1 MRALMY
7 LYALDLYRNVPF
19 VDENSP
25 IGSVRPQQIM
35 KDQLFEYIE
44 SEMLACES
52 DMLDPVVGFNDNYG
66 HANKAALWAAL
77 SRLYLN
83 ADTYVG
89 VNKYTE
95 CVTYSKKIIS
105 AGYQLEPVYG
115 DMFKADNDQSKE
127 MISH

>member
-1 MRALMY
+1 MYYQINLSNAFLRETTDDKLASRGCSEQVKASIKTFRAEARFMRALMY

-52 DMLDPVVGFNDNYG
+52 DMLDPVVG
-66 HANKAALWAAL
+66 
-77 SRLYLN
+77 
-83 ADTYVG
+83 
-89 VNKYTE
+89 
-95 CVTYSKKIIS
+95 
-105 AGYQLEPVYG
+105 
-115 DMFKADNDQSKE
+115 
-127 MISH
+127 

>member
-1 MRALMY
+1 MKTAL
-7 LYALDLYRNVPF
+7 LVAF
-19 VDENSP
+19 VQ
-25 IGSVRPQQIM
+25 QQIM

-105 AGYQLEPVYG
+105 AGYQWNRF
-115 DMFKADNDQSKE
+115 MAICSKLI
-127 MISH
+127 MTNPKR

>member
-52 DMLDPVVGFNDNYG
+52 DMLD
-66 HANKAALWAAL
+66 L
-77 SRLYLN
+77 
-83 ADTYVG
+83 
-89 VNKYTE
+89 
-95 CVTYSKKIIS
+95 
-105 AGYQLEPVYG
+105 
-115 DMFKADNDQSKE
+115 
-127 MISH
+127 

>member
-1 MRALMY
+1 
-7 LYALDLYRNVPF
+7 
-19 VDENSP
+19 
-25 IGSVRPQQIM
+25 
-35 KDQLFEYIE
+35 
-44 SEMLACES
+44 MLACES

-95 CVTYSKKIIS
+95 CATYSKKIYFSRLPI
-105 AGYQLEPVYG
+105 GTGLWRYV
-115 DMFKADNDQSKE
+115 QS
-127 MISH
+127 

>member
-1 MRALMY
+1 
-7 LYALDLYRNVPF
+7 
-19 VDENSP
+19 
-25 IGSVRPQQIM
+25 
-35 KDQLFEYIE
+35 
-44 SEMLACES
+44 MLACES
-52 DMLDPVVGFNDNYG
+52 DMFDPVVGFNDNYG
-66 HANKAALWAAL
+66 HANKGCSVG

-115 DMFKADNDQSKE
+115 DMFKADNDQSKRDDFPIE
-127 MISH
+127 I